1 MRAQNFISRL
11 THCCWRAASRSQCLN
26 LHVNLNLNQNGAHAQ
41 DFISRLTHLLLEGGE
56 QVGSEAHAQLVALIE
71 ANRWTVLSMATHD
84 SRKLMS
90 LTMAVKT
97 ISVAQAGLPPAG
109 HHEAVLARPC

>member
-1 MRAQNFISRL
+1 MP
-11 THCCWRAASRSQCLN
+11 
-26 LHVNLNLNQNGAHAQ
+26 GARAQ

-56 QVGSEAHAQLVALIE
+56 QAGSEAHAQLVGLIE

-97 ISVAQAGLPPAG
+97 ISVAQAGPPPAG
-109 HHEAVLARPC
+109 HHEAVLARPR